1 MKKIILLYLSVPI
14 ITLTANASN
23 FYERANDLRTSGGTH
38 NSSNYYSQSRIPIK
52 YEPRLK
58 YRQHQNNRVQARMNN
73 HYQRP
78 QRMRVAPS
86 ISNRNVRIP
95 AAASRKFSST
105 TIEAKNGNAN
115 AQFDLAIM
123 YANGRGVQKSEKKA
137 FNWFHKAAKNNHAVA
152 KHYMGIS
159 FLQGRG
165 VKKQSHLAKYW
176 FKLANKQG
184 YKPSAKYLNRLKN
197 I

>member
-1 MKKIILLYLSVPI
+1 MKKIILIYLSIPI

-23 FYERANDLRTSGGTH
+23 FYERTGDLRTSGGTH
-38 NSSNYYSQSRIPIK
+38 NSSNYYSQSRVPIK
-52 YEPRLK
+52 YESKLK
-58 YRQHQNNRVQARMNN
+58 YRQYQNNRVQARTYN
-73 HYQRP
+73 HNQRP
-78 QRMRVAPS
+78 QRN
-86 ISNRNVRIP
+86 IRIP
-95 AAASRKFSST
+95 AAASRKFFYAQRA
-105 TIEAKNGNAN
+105 AKNGIAK

-152 KHYMGIS
+152 KYYMGIS

-165 VKKQSHLAKYW
+165 VKKQFHLAKYW
-176 FKLANKQG
+176 FKLAKKQG
-184 YKPSAKYLNRLKN
+184 YKPSINYLNKLKN